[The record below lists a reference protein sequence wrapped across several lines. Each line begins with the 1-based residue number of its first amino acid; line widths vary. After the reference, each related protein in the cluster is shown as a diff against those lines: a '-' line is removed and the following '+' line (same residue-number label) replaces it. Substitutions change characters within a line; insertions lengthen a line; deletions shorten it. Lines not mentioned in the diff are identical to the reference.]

1 MRNMVDRLRRDARGS
16 ALIELAIAAPALLMM
31 LMGMM
36 AFGGYFWMAHGL
48 QQTANDA
55 ARSAIAGLTAAERRD
70 IAEDTVDGEL
80 GRVGALDPARATASV
95 DDDGQTLI
103 VRLSYDAS
111 NSAFMKLPFVPLP
124 SPMIV
129 RSAAIRLGGM

>member
-1 MRNMVDRLRRDARGS
+1 MRGLTERLARDARGT

-36 AFGGYFWMAHGL
+36 VFGSYFWMAHGL

-55 ARSAIAGLTAAERRD
+55 ARAAIAGLTAPERRGLV
-70 IAEDTVDGEL
+70 EDAVDSGL
-80 GRVGALDPARATASV
+80 GHVDALDPARETTSV
-95 DDDGQTLI
+95 SDDGVTLT

-124 SPMIV
+124 SASIV

>member
-1 MRNMVDRLRRDARGS
+1 MRNGMARLAGDGRGS
-16 ALIELAIAAPALLMM
+16 ALIEFAIAAPALLMM

-70 IAEDTVDGEL
+70 LAEDAVDGEL
-80 GRVGALDPARATASV
+80 GRIDSLDPARATASI

-124 SPMIV
+124 ASLIV
-129 RSAAIRLGGM
+129 RSAAVRLGGM

>member
-1 MRNMVDRLRRDARGS
+1 MRNGWKRLAYEARGS
-16 ALIELAIAAPALLMM
+16 ALIEFAIAAPALLTM

-55 ARSAIAGLTAAERRD
+55 ARSAIAGLTSTERRT

-80 GRVGALDPARATASV
+80 GRIGSLDPARATSSV

-111 NSAFMKLPFVPLP
+111 SSVFMKLPFVPLP
-124 SPMIV
+124 SAMIV
-129 RSAAIRLGGM
+129 RSAAVRLGGM